1 MGQIRTQGLGKYFK
15 QYPSRWSRLF
25 EWLMPWLGARHL
37 EHWVLH
43 DLNLEIESGE
53 AIALVGVNGAGKSTL
68 LKLIAGTLK
77 PSKGSLQVSGR
88 IAALLE
94 LGMGFHPDFTGRQN
108 LFMAGQ
114 LLGLMPRQI
123 DALMPDIEAFAE
135 IGEYIDQ
142 PLRVYSS
149 GMQVRLAFSVA
160 TAIRPDILIVDEA
173 LAVGDAYFQHKSFE
187 RILHYKQQ
195 GTTLL
200 LVSHDKNA
208 IQSICDRVIIIGQG
222 RILGQGAPEPMM
234 NLYNALTADPDG
246 ETVVQESTTDG
257 QMQTVSGTGEAA
269 VTEIRLL
276 DQVTRE
282 QISVVNVGQQ
292 VVLEIRARANQTID
306 NLVCGFAI
314 KNRLGQVVFG
324 TNTALTGHPCQAV
337 QPEAPCCFRFSF
349 NMDIAPGQYSLTTCL
364 SSSETHLDKNF
375 EWRDRAACFEV
386 VNLRLPVF
394 DGQAWLATSVEV
406 ER

>member
-1 MGQIRTQGLGKYFK
+1 MGQITTNGLGKCFK

-25 EWLMPWLGARHL
+25 EWLVPWFGVRHQK
-37 EHWVLH
+37 HWVLH
-43 DLNLEIESGE
+43 DINLQIEPGE
-53 AIALVGVNGAGKSTL
+53 AIAIVGVNGAGKSTL

-77 PSKGSLQVSGR
+77 PSAGTVNVRGR

-114 LLGLMPRQI
+114 LLGLSPRQI
-123 DALMPDIEAFAE
+123 ESLLPEIEAFAE

-187 RILHYKQQ
+187 RILRFKEQ

-208 IQSICDRVIIIGQG
+208 IQSICDRVILIGQG
-222 RILGQGAPEPMM
+222 TVLGQGEPEPMM
-234 NLYNALTADPDG
+234 NLYNALTADPQGD
-246 ETVVQESTTDG
+246 TVIQESNANG
-257 QMQTVSGTGEAA
+257 QLQMISGTGEAS
-269 VTEIRLL
+269 VTEIALR
-276 DQVTRE
+276 DQGSGEIV
-282 QISVVNVGQQ
+282 SVASVGQP
-292 VVLEIRARANQTID
+292 VVLEIRTRVNESIA

-314 KNRLGQVVFG
+314 KNRLGQVAFG
-324 TNTALTGHPCQAV
+324 TNTALTGHECQSLLIDD
-337 QPEAPCCFRFSF
+337 EKTFRFSF
-349 NMDIAPGQYSLTTCL
+349 VMNLAPGQYSLTTCL
-364 SSSETHLDKNF
+364 SSSETHLEKNY
-375 EWRDRAACFEV
+375 EWRDLAACFEV
-386 VNLRLPVF
+386 VNLNQSGF
-394 DGQAWLATSVEV
+394 DGQIWLDTAVEIK
-406 ER
+406 

>member
-1 MGQIRTQGLGKYFK
+1 MGQIKTNGLGKYFK
-15 QYPSRWSRLF
+15 QYSGRWPRLF

-37 EHWVLH
+37 EHWVLQDI
-43 DLNLEIESGE
+43 DLQIEPGE
-53 AIALVGVNGAGKSTL
+53 AIAIVGVNGAGKSTL

-77 PSKGSLQVSGR
+77 PSKGQVQVRGR
-88 IAALLE
+88 VAALLE

-114 LLGLMPRQI
+114 LLGLTPRQI
-123 DALMPDIEAFAE
+123 DQLMPEIEAFAE

-142 PLRVYSS
+142 PLRVYST

-208 IQSICDRVIIIGQG
+208 IQSICDRVIIIGKG
-222 RILGQGAPEPMM
+222 TVLGQGAPEPMM
-234 NLYNALTADPDG
+234 NLYNALTADPHG
-246 ETVVQESTTDG
+246 ETVSHESNADG
-257 QMQTVSGTGEAA
+257 HMQTVSGTGEAS
-269 VTEIRLL
+269 VIDVKLK
-276 DQVTRE
+276 DQNSRE
-282 QISVVNVGQQ
+282 AISVANVGQP
-292 VVLEIRARANQTID
+292 VVLEIRARANRAIE

-314 KNRLGQVVFG
+314 KNRLGQVAFG
-324 TNTALTGHPCQAV
+324 TNTALTGHACKSIPVDAERCLK
-337 QPEAPCCFRFSF
+337 FSF
-349 NMDIAPGQYSLTTCL
+349 VMNLAPGQYSLTTCL
-364 SSSETHLDKNF
+364 SSSETHLEKNY
-375 EWRDRAACFEV
+375 EGRDLAACFEV
-386 VNLRLPVF
+386 VNLNRPVF
-394 DGQAWLATSVEV
+394 AGHRWLDTGVEI
-406 ER
+406 E

>member
-1 MGQIRTQGLGKYFK
+1 MGQITIIGLGKCFK
-15 QYPSRWSRLF
+15 QYPSRWSRLC
-25 EWLMPWLGARHL
+25 EWLVPWIGVRHRK
-37 EHWVLH
+37 HWVLH
-43 DLNLEIESGE
+43 DINLRIESGE
-53 AIALVGVNGAGKSTL
+53 AIAIVGVNGAGKSTL

-77 PSKGSLQVSGR
+77 PSAGVVKVRGR

-114 LLGLMPRQI
+114 LLGLSPRQI
-123 DALMPDIEAFAE
+123 EELLPEIEAFAE

-187 RILHYKQQ
+187 RILRYKEQ

-208 IQSICDRVIIIGQG
+208 IQSICDRVIIIGHG
-222 RILGQGAPEPMM
+222 TVLGQGEPEPMM
-234 NLYNALTADPDG
+234 NLYNALTADPQGD
-246 ETVVQESTTDG
+246 TVIQESNDKG
-257 QMQTVSGTGEAA
+257 QLQTISGTGEAS
-269 VTEIRLL
+269 VTEITLR
-276 DQVTRE
+276 DQGSGE
-282 QISVVNVGQQ
+282 IINVASIGQP
-292 VVLEIRARANQTID
+292 VVLEICARTNEAIT

-324 TNTALTGHPCQAV
+324 TNTALTGNVCQSLQTDEERV
-337 QPEAPCCFRFSF
+337 FRFSF
-349 NMDIAPGQYSLTTCL
+349 VMNLAPGQYSLTTCL
-364 SSSETHLDKNF
+364 SSSETHLENNY
-375 EWRDRAACFEV
+375 EWRDLATCFEV
-386 VNLRLPVF
+386 LNLNRTGF
-394 DGQAWLATSVEV
+394 DGQIWLDTAVEV
-406 ER
+406 K